1 MSGGSHSEMMLGRLL
16 AVDWTAG
23 TSFDH
28 ARSRARLIRE
38 YLRRSAWWA
47 RTLDAVAEWPFFD
60 IAAHLAP
67 EVHVP
72 EDLARQ
78 LEDLIST
85 RIGWP
90 SVAEACRAAL
100 HWAALTDARIPPA
113 YGLDDPYE
121 PLVLLFERG
130 RWLQHRTRLH
140 RSRRVVNT
148 PGNLAGP
155 PCRRARCRPH
165 TVHTGRIGPRVAVGC
180 GRR

>member
-1 MSGGSHSEMMLGRLL
+1 MNGGRHGEMMLGRLL
-16 AVDWTAG
+16 AVDWTGG

-28 ARSRARLIRE
+28 ARSRARLMRE

-47 RTLDAVAEWPFFD
+47 QTLDAVAEWPFFD

-72 EDLARQ
+72 EGIARH

-90 SVAEACRAAL
+90 SVAGACRAAL
-100 HWAALTDARIPPA
+100 HWAALTDARIPTA
-113 YGLDDPYE
+113 YELDDPYE

-130 RWLQHRTRLH
+130 GGFTTEHGYIDLGGSSIPRGTWQDHLVAEP
-140 RSRRVVNT
+140 VVDLT
-148 PGNLAGP
+148 QSTLDALDLG
-155 PCRRARCRPH
+155 
-165 TVHTGRIGPRVAVGC
+165 
-180 GRR
+180 

>member
-1 MSGGSHSEMMLGRLL
+1 MSGGSHSAMMLDRLL
-16 AVDWTAG
+16 AVDWTGG

-28 ARSRARLIRE
+28 ARSRVHLMRE

-47 RTLDAVAEWPFFD
+47 RTLDAVGEWPFFD
-60 IAAHLAP
+60 IAAHIAP
-67 EVHVP
+67 DVQAP

-90 SVAEACRAAL
+90 SVAAACRAAL
-100 HWAALTDARIPPA
+100 RWAALTDAKTPST

-130 RWLQHRTRLH
+130 GGFTTEHGFIDLGGSSIPRGTWQDHLAAKPA
-140 RSRRVVNT
+140 VDVT
-148 PGNLAGP
+148 PSALDALDP
-155 PCRRARCRPH
+155 E
-165 TVHTGRIGPRVAVGC
+165 
-180 GRR
+180 